1 MYKKNLVA
9 NKMYA
14 CIEVLFHDAAEK
26 LVDTRILDCFKFGA
40 RNCKELKLSV
50 NATSV
55 YVGIS
60 YFDLNAAACIKIK
73 FYSAENELIRYH
85 HMHLNEFEQNWNK
98 FQIPKNSTS
107 VVVCFTTDYNQCEN
121 CV

>member
-1 MYKKNLVA
+1 
-9 NKMYA
+9 MYA